1 MSAPRTLSCFS
12 VSILS
17 PLLMQAYLIFRRVP
31 TSHLLVR
38 SQQGRSFALAASICQ
53 RADREEC
60 LY

>member
-1 MSAPRTLSCFS
+1 
-12 VSILS
+12 
-17 PLLMQAYLIFRRVP
+17 MQAYLIFRRVP

-60 LY
+60 LYREIPVMIPGNEPAHASQR